1 MRRSRWLQFL
11 ASLGFEFWLP
21 LPLLGFAVWAIA
33 GLVTDRQLSQYSPY
47 IMEFQVPQ
55 NSQPVQEQVFSIKV
69 IVDSDRQISQIKV
82 KQIKNTFQNHEFTL
96 KTTNLKE
103 VEMTISKKLG
113 LSSKQV
119 QELVRYQIEK

>member
-33 GLVTDRQLSQYSPY
+33 GLVADRQLSQYNPY
-47 IMEFQVPQ
+47 LMEFQVPQ
-55 NSQPVQEQVFSIKV
+55 NSKPLEEQVFSIKV
-69 IVDSDRQISQIKV
+69 IVNRDRQISQIKV

-96 KTTNLKE
+96 KTTNLEE
-103 VEMTISKKLG
+103 VEIAISKQLG